1 MAKKDPA
8 FLFYS
13 SDFLTGVS
21 DLTMEERGQYITLL
35 CLIHQKGRLSDKTI
49 KLNTPLVSVDVLAKF
64 DKDEDGSLYNK
75 RLDEVINERKSKS
88 EINKLIG
95 TFAYVKNKV
104 AKNDE
109 EKAFLSKEFN
119 ASELLKLNIRNT
131 ERLTEWC
138 VKRLGS
144 RLVNGTPFIEDEDI
158 DDNLLNSSSEIE
170 KLKIRFEKLYPKATN
185 PISLLESLQ
194 ALPKEEQE
202 KALNYIPKYL
212 AKTEKRYYSKP
223 EKYLSSYCWN
233 DKDQKEESTP
243 KLRKL
248 TMND

>member
-1 MAKKDPA
+1 MPKKDPA

-21 DLTMEERGQYITLL
+21 DLTMQERGQYITLL
-35 CLIHQKGRLSDKTI
+35 CLIHQKGRLSDKAI
-49 KLNTPLVSVDVLAKF
+49 KLNTPSVSIDVLTKF
-64 DKDEDGSLYNK
+64 DKDEDGNLYNK

-104 AKNDE
+104 AKNQE
-109 EKAFLSKEFN
+109 EKSFLSKEFN
-119 ASELLKLNIRNT
+119 ASELLKLDVCNT

-138 VKRLGS
+138 IKRLGS

-158 DDNLLNSSSEIE
+158 DDNLLNNNREIE

-185 PISLLESLQ
+185 PISLLTSLQ
-194 ALPKEEQE
+194 ELPKEEQK
-202 KALNYIPKYL
+202 KAVDYIPKYL
-212 AKTEKRYYSKP
+212 EKTEERYYSKP

-233 DKDQKEESTP
+233 DKESKEEKTP
-243 KLRKL
+243 KLKKFTL
-248 TMND
+248 ND